1 MFFLGGEGG
10 VVRIQSYSQTN
21 VCCRMV
27 AEGAK
32 RYTKVVLVAV
42 LRGLCRKQN
51 RNMMSDW

>member
-1 MFFLGGEGG
+1 M
-10 VVRIQSYSQTN
+10 VRIQSYSQTN